1 MTATFICAGGRKF
14 LYLLILALTGFIA
27 GCSGERDISALAV
40 PHAADSTDNKPDIVV
55 LNMPTLV
62 VPHAADSTD
71 NKPDIVVLNMP
82 TLSVPHAADNSD
94 NKPDIVVLNLTAQ
107 HTDLGVIP
115 LTLAAPP
122 NTRSVVIIDTH
133 GRHHTIRLQAHQYA
147 DNLGAFVFTL
157 NTQPSLTPSIQREI
171 VAQINIPNAIRSMID
186 LTHYR
191 RFITHDKNG
200 NIVTLDLAMQNYDAD
215 LISVLITLDDI
226 NNKAGVFD
234 FVIDGGRTVFTDI
247 HGQIITLSAAITITI
262 NQSIDFMPI
271 IVQGTAITAT
281 AITST
286 IIISDPNEAD
296 NPAHIAGHTLTIRQT
311 IAIGDP
317 IPAESLHFS
326 IAPIK
331 IDATLTVI
339 GGEEWDT
346 PEDFHLPPGKEF
358 TTVTVITTE
367 NIRTTLTT
375 IVDIHYIT
383 VAGDGMPSDLVVLS
397 FISQTGEVLQI
408 TVSRHILP
416 AELQTLPA
424 ITVVLRGED
433 NTILGTLILAATST
447 ATITINTNE
456 YYYDAALT
464 IAEITVYDGYSW
476 AILTTETIHHFFNV
490 TVSRLN
496 MTVGIFAESGLPA
509 FAVLPPPNPSD
520 GKNYQTPEFYF
531 GRGLDNIKA
540 DAAYQRGYFGQG
552 VTVAIIDSGL
562 LTTHLE
568 FAGRIVP
575 GYDFVL
581 SVSSMTDHNGHGS
594 HVAGIIGGAM
604 DGERFHGVAPSV
616 HIMPLRIF
624 GSYEEGPSG
633 TNTQALSAM
642 EFAISRGVQV
652 INNSWGDTFNVEGR
666 WKDSSPFDP
675 KYLMQLPVLPA
686 FMNESFFN
694 FYGNYFNDIRNLM
707 TDADVIQVF
716 AAGNEGWNSETG
728 RVLIYRQSGPSGQY
742 FEPYRYHS
750 VDYIIDNF
758 ISDDY
763 GALADL
769 ADLDNGTSA
778 DASLPLNYSS
788 LIGKWLAVVAT
799 DDNDRIADFSNGC
812 GAAKYWCL
820 AAPGVGIWSASV
832 LKINAVSSRFG
843 TSFAAPHVS
852 GALALLISRL
862 PQMPKPVIKAILLA
876 TATDLGESGVDDVY
890 GHGLVNVEAA
900 ITVQSSVG
908 LVMGECSRCRKPTK
922 PPSEPTFILP
932 PPNPSDGKNYRTAE
946 FLYNWG
952 LASIKADAAYQ
963 RGYFGQGVI
972 VAVLDTGLLTSHIE
986 FDDRIVPGRD
996 FIYDSA
1002 LIDDDVGHGTHVAG
1016 IIGGAMNGTLFH
1028 GVAPSVYIMPLAFLN
1043 SDDEDERYIASASPY
1058 GGVQFAIAHGAS
1070 IINNSWGTSGL
1081 LTFAEC
1087 KSMFGGFCTS
1097 RVNYQAYTPHLY
1109 DNVVDSSTYRDL
1121 MASADVIQ
1129 VFSAGNGS
1137 WNSETGIV
1145 RFCEGY
1151 YDTRGINRGRCIG
1164 TLHYLKLQDFIA
1176 EFSGN
1181 NPKYIDANYGIDVAL
1196 NRPQAFA
1203 LLPLHEESLADKWL
1217 AVVATDDNNIIASF
1231 SNGCGLAKYWCLA
1244 APGVGI
1250 WSAVSYNEDGSY
1262 SAPNITTAIGTNSG
1276 TSMAAPHVS
1285 GALALLLS
1293 RLPHIPMPVLK
1304 AILLATATDL
1314 GEPGVDDVYGHG
1326 LVNIAAAIT
1335 VQGEITLADDDAN
1348 DDDSA
1353 LPGRAVDNAHKRMRL
1368 SRTMAHL
1375 SHQMSNLS
1383 VVFNFMIDDVD
1394 YYYGASYQSF
1404 ITPQQAAAPLLGN
1417 AAADLL
1423 TDHRAEVNMLDASKL
1438 PTFFAATDHQN
1449 FLYYGAETQQWRF
1462 RYDLCEDCGH
1472 HRWTPSNTDTFAKP
1486 FFANQQAAAS
1496 FTWQG
1501 GGGWSPFAAID
1512 AKGDTYRQFG
1522 LQWRGIYADA
1532 QWGAEISH
1540 ITEQGQVLGSDF
1552 GDGYF
1557 AVLEDGQSAQ
1567 MKAFVRRQLWD
1578 GWSGFAE
1585 YQWGRAN
1592 NVQGALLIKHLSAL
1606 RFDGWRL
1613 GLSGKSALLD
1623 GDRLRLSATQQT
1635 ALRGTMQA
1643 HHCSST
1649 TPILVEDLKYHLDSD
1664 YDCKI
1669 VSVNIDA
1676 PRHMVYALG
1685 YELPTRH
1692 NLRAAIGLEYSD
1704 SDNTDELAA
1713 SFALRWAL

>member
-27 GCSGERDISALAV
+27 GCSGERDISAIAV
-40 PHAADSTDNKPDIVV
+40 PHAADNTDNKPDI
-55 LNMPTLV
+55 
-62 VPHAADSTD
+62 
-71 NKPDIVVLNMP
+71 I
-82 TLSVPHAADNSD
+82 
-94 NKPDIVVLNLTAQ
+94 VLNLTAQ

-200 NIVTLDLAMQNYDAD
+200 NTVTLDLAMQNYDAD

-271 IVQGTAITAT
+271 IVQNTVIIAT

-286 IIISDPNEAD
+286 IIISDPSDANS
-296 NPAHIAGHTLTIRQT
+296 HLAGHTLTIRQT
-311 IAIGDP
+311 IALGDS
-317 IPAESLHFS
+317 IPAESLHLS

-339 GGEEWDT
+339 AGEKWDIS
-346 PEDFHLPPGKEF
+346 EDFHLPPGKEF
-358 TTVTVITTE
+358 TTVTIITTE

-397 FISQTGEVLQI
+397 FISQAGEVLQI

-433 NTILGTLILAATST
+433 NTILGTLTLAATST
-447 ATITINTNE
+447 ATITIKTDE

-490 TVSRLN
+490 TVTK
-496 MTVGIFAESGLPA
+496 MTVGIFADSGLPA

-520 GKNYQTPEFYF
+520 GKNYRTAEFAY
-531 GRGLDNIKA
+531 GTGLDNIKA

-616 HIMPLRIF
+616 HIMPLRVF
-624 GSYEEGPSG
+624 DENGAP
-633 TNTQALSAM
+633 NQRVLSAM
-642 EFAISRGVQV
+642 EFAISHGVQV
-652 INNSWGDTFNVEGR
+652 INNSWGDTFNAFGS
-666 WKDSSPFDP
+666 WKDSPSIESYIEMPI
-675 KYLMQLPVLPA
+675 LPA
-686 FMNESFFN
+686 FRNNSFFN
-694 FYGNYFNDIRNLM
+694 VYGDYFNNVRSLM

-728 RVLIYRQSGPSGQY
+728 LVPVYSRFYYDGAYLYQY
-742 FEPYRYHS
+742 QLHT
-750 VDYIIDNF
+750 VDEIINNF
-758 ISDDY
+758 IVNNY
-763 GALADL
+763 GALAN
-769 ADLDNGTSA
+769 LDKNGTSY
-778 DASLPLNYSS
+778 DASLPLHYSS

-812 GAAKYWCL
+812 GATKYWCL
-820 AAPGVGIWSASV
+820 AAPGVDIWSAST
-832 LKINAVSSRFG
+832 LAINAVSSRQG
-843 TSFAAPHVS
+843 TSFSAPHVS

-876 TATDLGESGVDDVY
+876 TATDLGETGVDDVY

-900 ITVQSSVG
+900 ITVQGSVG

-922 PPSEPTFILP
+922 PPSKSTFILP

-946 FLYNWG
+946 FNLGGG
-952 LASIKADAAYQ
+952 LDNINADAAYQ

-972 VAVLDTGLLTSHIE
+972 VAVLDTGLLTTHIE
-986 FDDRIVPGRD
+986 FDGRTVPGWD
-996 FIYDSA
+996 FIYDRA
-1002 LIDDDVGHGTHVAG
+1002 FVDDDVGHGTHVAG

-1043 SDDEDERYIASASPY
+1043 SELEDENDIGRYTSPY
-1058 GGVQFAIAHGAS
+1058 DGMQFAIANGAS
-1070 IINNSWGTSGL
+1070 IINNSWGRSDRML
-1081 LTFAEC
+1081 FYEC
-1087 KSMFGGFCTS
+1087 ANIEFGGRC
-1097 RVNYQAYTPHLY
+1097 NYVSYEVYFPDLNDINVGNEAY
-1109 DNVVDSSTYRDL
+1109 RIL
-1121 MASADVIQ
+1121 MDSADVIQ

-1145 RFCEGY
+1145 RFCEGE
-1151 YDTRGINRGRCIG
+1151 YDKKGRGRGTCHG
-1164 TLHYLKLQDFIA
+1164 TLHEQKLQDFIA
-1176 EFSGN
+1176 EFSGTS
-1181 NPKYIDANYGIDVAL
+1181 PKYIPQYNEIINATL
-1196 NRPQAFA
+1196 NRPQAYA
-1203 LLPLHEESLADKWL
+1203 LLPLHEKSLADKWL

-1231 SNGCGLAKYWCLA
+1231 SNGCGAAKYWCLA

-1262 SAPNITTAIGTNSG
+1262 YAPNITTAIDRYHG

-1314 GEPGVDDVYGHG
+1314 GAPGVDDVYGHG

-1335 VQGEITLADDDAN
+1335 VQGEITLADDDVN

-1383 VVFNFMIDDVD
+1383 VAFNFMDD
-1394 YYYGASYQSF
+1394 YYFGASYQSF
-1404 ITPQQAAAPLLGN
+1404 ITPQQTAAPLLGN

-1423 TDHRAEVNMLDASKL
+1423 TDHRAEVNMLDAGKL
-1438 PTFFAATDHQN
+1438 PTFFAATDHEN
-1449 FLYYGAETQQWRF
+1449 FLYYGAETQHWRF

-1472 HRWTPSNTDTFAKP
+1472 HLWTPSNTDTFAKP
-1486 FFANQQAAAS
+1486 FFATQQAAAS

-1501 GGGWSPFAAID
+1501 SGGWSPFAAID

-1567 MKAFVRRQLWD
+1567 MKAFVRRELWD

-1704 SDNTDELAA
+1704 SDNTGELAA

>member
-1 MTATFICAGGRKF
+1 MATFICAGGRKF

-27 GCSGERDISALAV
+27 GCSGERDISAIAV

-55 LNMPTLV
+55 LN
-62 VPHAADSTD
+62 
-71 NKPDIVVLNMP
+71 
-82 TLSVPHAADNSD
+82 
-94 NKPDIVVLNLTAQ
+94 LTAQ
-107 HTDLGVIP
+107 HNNLGVIP

-122 NTRSVVIIDTH
+122 NTRSLIITDSH
-133 GRHHTIRLQAHQYA
+133 GDSRTIKLQARYYA
-147 DNLGAFVFTL
+147 ADLGAFIFTL
-157 NTQPSLTPSIQREI
+157 STQPSLTPSIQREI
-171 VAQINIPNAIRSMID
+171 VAQINIPNAIRSMTD

-191 RFITHDKNG
+191 RFITHDENG
-200 NIVTLDLAMQNYDAD
+200 NTVTLDLAMQNYDAD
-215 LISVLITLDDI
+215 IISVPITLDDI

-234 FVIDGGRTVFTDI
+234 FVIDGGRTVFMDI
-247 HGQIITLSAAITITI
+247 HNQTITLSAPITITI

-271 IVQGTAITAT
+271 IVQDTVIITA
-281 AITST
+281 AIANT
-286 IIISDPNEAD
+286 IIISDPSEAD
-296 NPAHIAGHTLTIRQT
+296 NPAHLAGHTLTIRQT
-311 IAIGDP
+311 IAIGEP
-317 IPAESLHFS
+317 IPAESLHLS

-339 GGEEWDT
+339 AGEGWNASEN
-346 PEDFHLPPGKEF
+346 FHLPPGKEF
-358 TTVTVITTE
+358 TIVTVTITE
-367 NIRTTLTT
+367 NIRTTLIT
-375 IVDIHYIT
+375 IVDIIHYIT

-408 TVSRHILP
+408 TVSRQNLS
-416 AELQTLPA
+416 AELQALPA

-520 GKNYQTPEFYF
+520 GKNYRTAEFAY
-531 GRGLDNIKA
+531 GTGLDNIKA
-540 DAAYQRGYFGQG
+540 SVAYQRGYFGQG

-575 GYDFVL
+575 GYDFVRDTPE
-581 SVSSMTDHNGHGS
+581 MTDHNGHGS

-616 HIMPLRIF
+616 HIMPLRVF
-624 GSYEEGPSG
+624 GTNEEGFSG
-633 TNTQALSAM
+633 TNDQALSAM

-652 INNSWGDTFNVEGR
+652 INNSWGDSFDVVGS
-666 WKDSSPFDP
+666 WKDSSSLDP
-675 KYLMQLPVLPA
+675 KYVITMPILPA
-686 FMNESFFN
+686 FIEDFFGQYGNFFN
-694 FYGNYFNDIRNLM
+694 GVRSLM

-716 AAGNEGWNSETG
+716 AAGNESWNSETG
-728 RVLIYRQSGPSGQY
+728 LLPVYAIVSYQNNEYLVYQY
-742 FEPYRYHS
+742 HAS
-750 VDYIIDNF
+750 VNEIIKDF

-763 GALADL
+763 GAFADL
-769 ADLDNGTSA
+769 ANLDKNGTSA
-778 DASLPLNYSS
+778 NASLPLHYNDPS

-799 DDNDRIADFSNGC
+799 DDYDRIAYFSNGC

-820 AAPGVGIWSASV
+820 AAPGVGIWSASA
-832 LKINAVSSRFG
+832 LTINAVSSRQG
-843 TSFAAPHVS
+843 TSFSAPHVS

-876 TATDLGESGVDDVY
+876 TATDLGETGVDDVY
-890 GHGLVNVEAA
+890 GHGLVNVETA
-900 ITVQSSVG
+900 ITVQGSVG

-922 PPSEPTFILP
+922 PTKPLFILP
-932 PPNPSDGKNYRTAE
+932 PPNPSDGKDYRTAE
-946 FLYNWG
+946 FNLGGG
-952 LASIKADAAYQ
+952 LDNINADAAYQ

-972 VAVLDTGLLTSHIE
+972 VAVLDTGLLTTHIE
-986 FDDRIVPGRD
+986 FEGRTVPGWD
-996 FIYDSA
+996 FIYDRA
-1002 LIDDDVGHGTHVAG
+1002 FVDDDVGHGTHVAG

-1043 SDDEDERYIASASPY
+1043 SELEDEQGDSSPY
-1058 GGVQFAIAHGAS
+1058 GSIYDGTYFAIANGAS
-1070 IINNSWGTSGL
+1070 IINNSWGTSHLINFYEGID
-1081 LTFAEC
+1081 A
-1087 KSMFGGFCTS
+1087 S
-1097 RVNYQAYTPHLY
+1097 YQVYTPHLN
-1109 DNVVDSSTYRDL
+1109 DIDVGNEAYRIL
-1121 MASADVIQ
+1121 MDSADVIQ
-1129 VFSAGNGS
+1129 VFAAGNGG
-1137 WNSETGIV
+1137 WNAETGMV
-1145 RFCEGY
+1145 RFCKGS
-1151 YDTRGINRGRCIG
+1151 YDRHGIDRGRCIG
-1164 TLHYLKLQDFIA
+1164 TSISQKLQDFIA
-1176 EFSGN
+1176 EFSGTS
-1181 NPKYIDANYGIDVAL
+1181 PKYIPQYNEIINATL
-1196 NRPQAFA
+1196 NRPQAYA
-1203 LLPLHEESLADKWL
+1203 LLPLYEESLADKWL

-1231 SNGCGLAKYWCLA
+1231 SNGCGVAKYWCLA
-1244 APGVGI
+1244 APGVDI
-1250 WSAVSYNEDGSY
+1250 WSAVSYNKDGSY
-1262 SAPNITTAIGTNSG
+1262 YAPNITTAIDQYNG

-1335 VQGEITLADDDAN
+1335 VQGEITLADDDVN

-1353 LPGRAVDNAHKRMRL
+1353 IPNRAVDNAHKRMRL

-1383 VVFNFMIDDVD
+1383 VAFNFMDD
-1394 YYYGASYQSF
+1394 YYFGTSYQSF
-1404 ITPQQAAAPLLGN
+1404 ITPQQATAPLLGN

-1438 PTFFAATDHQN
+1438 PTFFAATDHEN

-1472 HRWTPSNTDTFAKP
+1472 HRWTPSTTDTFAKP
-1486 FFANQQAAAS
+1486 FFATQQAAAS

-1501 GGGWSPFAAID
+1501 SGGWSPFAAID
-1512 AKGDTYRQFG
+1512 AKGDAYRQFG

-1540 ITEQGQVLGSDF
+1540 ITEQGKVLGSDF

-1567 MKAFVRRQLWD
+1567 MKAFVRRELWD

-1669 VSVNIDA
+1669 VNVNIDA

>member
-27 GCSGERDISALAV
+27 GCSGERDIPALAV
-40 PHAADSTDNKPDIVV
+40 PHAADST
-55 LNMPTLV
+55 
-62 VPHAADSTD
+62 
-71 NKPDIVVLNMP
+71 
-82 TLSVPHAADNSD
+82 D

-157 NTQPSLTPSIQREI
+157 NSQPSLTPSIQREI

-191 RFITHDKNG
+191 RFITHDENG
-200 NIVTLDLAMQNYDAD
+200 NIVTLDLAVQNYDAD
-215 LISVLITLDDI
+215 IISVLITLDDI

-247 HGQIITLSAAITITI
+247 HGQIITLSAPITITI

-271 IVQGTAITAT
+271 IVQDTVIIIAAITNT
-281 AITST
+281 F
-286 IIISDPNEAD
+286 IISDPSDANS
-296 NPAHIAGHTLTIRQT
+296 HLAGHTLTIRQT
-311 IAIGDP
+311 IALGDS
-317 IPAESLHFS
+317 IPTESLHFS
-326 IAPIK
+326 IAPINK
-331 IDATLTVI
+331 DATLTVI
-339 GGEEWDT
+339 AGEKWDT
-346 PEDFHLPPGKEF
+346 SEDFHLPPGKEF

-375 IVDIHYIT
+375 IVDIHFDIHYIT

-397 FISQTGEVLQI
+397 FISQAGEVLQI
-408 TVSRHILP
+408 TVSRHLLP

-447 ATITINTNE
+447 ATITIKTDE

-476 AILTTETIHHFFNV
+476 AILTTETIHHFFTA
-490 TVSRLN
+490 TVEIPN
-496 MTVGIFAESGLPA
+496 MTVGIFADSGLPA

-520 GKNYQTPEFYF
+520 GKNYRTAEFAY
-531 GRGLDNIKA
+531 GTGLDNIKA

-575 GYDFVL
+575 GYDFVRNTPE
-581 SVSSMTDHNGHGS
+581 MIDHNGHGS

-624 GSYEEGPSG
+624 GARPSG
-633 TNTQALSAM
+633 TNVQVLSAM

-686 FMNESFFN
+686 FMDAGFFGY
-694 FYGNYFNDIRNLM
+694 YGNYFNGVRSLM

-728 RVLIYRQSGPSGQY
+728 RVLIYCQSSRGFTPCY
-742 FEPYRYHS
+742 YDS

-769 ADLDNGTSA
+769 AGIDKNGPSA
-778 DASLPLNYSS
+778 DASLPLNYES

-820 AAPGVGIWSASV
+820 AAPGVGIWSAST
-832 LKINAVSSRFG
+832 LTINAVSSRQG
-843 TSFAAPHVS
+843 TSFSAPHVS

-900 ITVQSSVG
+900 ITVQGSVG

-922 PPSEPTFILP
+922 PTKPTFILP
-932 PPNPSDGKNYRTAE
+932 PPNPSDGQNYRTAE
-946 FLYNWG
+946 FAYGTG
-952 LASIKADAAYQ
+952 LDNINADAAYQ

-986 FDDRIVPGRD
+986 FDGRIVPGWD
-996 FIYDSA
+996 FIHNRA

-1043 SDDEDERYIASASPY
+1043 SELEDENDIPSGNPY
-1058 GGVQFAIAHGAS
+1058 YGMQFAIANGAS
-1070 IINNSWGTSGL
+1070 IINNSWGTSDL
-1081 LTFAEC
+1081 L
-1087 KSMFGGFCTS
+1087 SFCE
-1097 RVNYQAYTPHLY
+1097 LY
-1109 DNVVDSSTYRDL
+1109 RIRRDL
-1121 MASADVIQ
+1121 Q
-1129 VFSAGNGS
+1129 QL
-1137 WNSETGIV
+1137 
-1145 RFCEGY
+1145 Y
-1151 YDTRGINRGRCIG
+1151 RGI
-1164 TLHYLKLQDFIA
+1164 H
-1176 EFSGN
+1176 S
-1181 NPKYIDANYGIDVAL
+1181 
-1196 NRPQAFA
+1196 
-1203 LLPLHEESLADKWL
+1203 
-1217 AVVATDDNNIIASF
+1217 
-1231 SNGCGLAKYWCLA
+1231 
-1244 APGVGI
+1244 
-1250 WSAVSYNEDGSY
+1250 
-1262 SAPNITTAIGTNSG
+1262 
-1276 TSMAAPHVS
+1276 
-1285 GALALLLS
+1285 
-1293 RLPHIPMPVLK
+1293 
-1304 AILLATATDL
+1304 
-1314 GEPGVDDVYGHG
+1314 
-1326 LVNIAAAIT
+1326 
-1335 VQGEITLADDDAN
+1335 
-1348 DDDSA
+1348 
-1353 LPGRAVDNAHKRMRL
+1353 
-1368 SRTMAHL
+1368 
-1375 SHQMSNLS
+1375 
-1383 VVFNFMIDDVD
+1383 
-1394 YYYGASYQSF
+1394 
-1404 ITPQQAAAPLLGN
+1404 
-1417 AAADLL
+1417 
-1423 TDHRAEVNMLDASKL
+1423 
-1438 PTFFAATDHQN
+1438 
-1449 FLYYGAETQQWRF
+1449 
-1462 RYDLCEDCGH
+1462 
-1472 HRWTPSNTDTFAKP
+1472 
-1486 FFANQQAAAS
+1486 
-1496 FTWQG
+1496 
-1501 GGGWSPFAAID
+1501 
-1512 AKGDTYRQFG
+1512 
-1522 LQWRGIYADA
+1522 
-1532 QWGAEISH
+1532 IS
-1540 ITEQGQVLGSDF
+1540 E
-1552 GDGYF
+1552 
-1557 AVLEDGQSAQ
+1557 
-1567 MKAFVRRQLWD
+1567 
-1578 GWSGFAE
+1578 
-1585 YQWGRAN
+1585 
-1592 NVQGALLIKHLSAL
+1592 
-1606 RFDGWRL
+1606 
-1613 GLSGKSALLD
+1613 
-1623 GDRLRLSATQQT
+1623 
-1635 ALRGTMQA
+1635 
-1643 HHCSST
+1643 
-1649 TPILVEDLKYHLDSD
+1649 
-1664 YDCKI
+1664 
-1669 VSVNIDA
+1669 
-1676 PRHMVYALG
+1676 
-1685 YELPTRH
+1685 
-1692 NLRAAIGLEYSD
+1692 
-1704 SDNTDELAA
+1704 
-1713 SFALRWAL
+1713 

>member
-27 GCSGERDISALAV
+27 GCSGERDISALSV
-40 PHAADSTDNKPDIVV
+40 PHAADN
-55 LNMPTLV
+55 
-62 VPHAADSTD
+62 TD

-82 TLSVPHAADNSD
+82 TLSVPHAADSTD
-94 NKPDIVVLNLTAQ
+94 NKPDIIVLNLTAQ
-107 HTDLGVIP
+107 HTELGVIP

-157 NTQPSLTPSIQREI
+157 NSQPSLTPSIQREI

-191 RFITHDKNG
+191 RFITHDENG

-271 IVQGTAITAT
+271 IVQGTVIITAV
-281 AITST
+281 
-286 IIISDPNEAD
+286 
-296 NPAHIAGHTLTIRQT
+296 RQT

-339 GGEEWDT
+339 AGEEWDT
-346 PEDFHLPPGKEF
+346 SEDFHLPPGKEF
-358 TTVTVITTE
+358 TTVTIITTE

-375 IVDIHYIT
+375 IVDIIHYIT

-408 TVSRHILP
+408 TVSRHLLP

-447 ATITINTNE
+447 ATITINTDE

-496 MTVGIFAESGLPA
+496 MTVGIFADSGLPA

-552 VTVAIIDSGL
+552 VTVAVIDSGL

-575 GYDFVL
+575 GYDFVRNTPE
-581 SVSSMTDHNGHGS
+581 MTDHNGHGS

-624 GSYEEGPSG
+624 GANGEGPSG
-633 TNTQALSAM
+633 TNAQVLSAM
-642 EFAISRGVQV
+642 ELAISRGVQV

-666 WKDSSPFDP
+666 WKDSSPFGP

-686 FMNESFFN
+686 FMNGGFFD
-694 FYGNYFNDIRNLM
+694 FYGDYFNGVRSLM

-728 RVLIYRQSGPSGQY
+728 RVLIYCQSSQGFTPCY
-742 FEPYRYHS
+742 YDS

-763 GALADL
+763 GALAGL
-769 ADLDNGTSA
+769 AGLDKNGTSA
-778 DASLPLNYSS
+778 DASLPLNYES

-820 AAPGVGIWSASV
+820 AAPGMGIWSASA

-876 TATDLGESGVDDVY
+876 TATDLGETGVDDVY

-900 ITVQSSVG
+900 ITVQGSVG

-922 PPSEPTFILP
+922 PPSKPTFILP

-986 FDDRIVPGRD
+986 FGDRIVPGRD

-1002 LIDDDVGHGTHVAG
+1002 FIDDDVGHGTHVAG
-1016 IIGGAMNGTLFH
+1016 IIGGTMNGTLFH

-1043 SDDEDERYIASASPY
+1043 SELEDENNINNANPY
-1058 GGVQFAIAHGAS
+1058 YGMLFAIENGAS
-1070 IINNSWGTSGL
+1070 IINNSWGTSDL
-1081 LTFAEC
+1081 MNFHEC
-1087 KSMFGGFCTS
+1087 GSIGFGGGCDS
-1097 RVNYQAYTPHLY
+1097 RVNYQVYTPHLN
-1109 DNVVDSSTYRDL
+1109 DINVGNEGYRNL

-1145 RFCEGY
+1145 RFCEGV
-1151 YDTRGINRGRCIG
+1151 YDTHGIGRGRCLG
-1164 TLHYLKLQDFIA
+1164 TLHYQKLQDFIA
-1176 EFSGN
+1176 NFSGN
-1181 NPKYIDANYGIDVAL
+1181 DPKYIGANYGSDVAL
-1196 NRPQAFA
+1196 NRPHAYA

-1244 APGVGI
+1244 APGVDI

-1262 SAPNITTAIGTNSG
+1262 SAPNITTAIDKYRG

-1314 GEPGVDDVYGHG
+1314 GAPGVDDVYGHG

-1335 VQGEITLADDDAN
+1335 VQGEITLADDDVN
-1348 DDDSA
+1348 DDNSA
-1353 LPGRAVDNAHKRMRL
+1353 LPNRAVDNAHKRMRL

-1383 VVFNFMIDDVD
+1383 VAFNFMDD
-1394 YYYGASYQSF
+1394 YYFGASYQSF

-1423 TDHRAEVNMLDASKL
+1423 TDHRAEVNMLDTSKL
-1438 PTFFAATDHQN
+1438 PTFFAATDHEN

-1472 HRWTPSNTDTFAKP
+1472 HLWTPSTTDTFAKP

-1501 GGGWSPFAAID
+1501 SGGWSPFAAID

-1522 LQWRGIYADA
+1522 LQWRGNYADA

-1540 ITEQGQVLGSDF
+1540 ITEQGKVLGSDF

-1567 MKAFVRRQLWD
+1567 MKAFVRRELWD

-1669 VSVNIDA
+1669 VNVNIDA
-1676 PRHMVYALG
+1676 PRFMVYALG

>member
-27 GCSGERDISALAV
+27 GCSGERDISAIAV
-40 PHAADSTDNKPDIVV
+40 PHAADST
-55 LNMPTLV
+55 
-62 VPHAADSTD
+62 
-71 NKPDIVVLNMP
+71 
-82 TLSVPHAADNSD
+82 D

-157 NTQPSLTPSIQREI
+157 NSQPSLTPSIQREI

-191 RFITHDKNG
+191 RFITHDENG
-200 NIVTLDLAMQNYDAD
+200 NTVTLDLAMQNYDAD

-271 IVQGTAITAT
+271 IVQGTVIITAAITNT
-281 AITST
+281 F
-286 IIISDPNEAD
+286 IISDPSDANS
-296 NPAHIAGHTLTIRQT
+296 HLAGHTLTIRQT
-311 IAIGDP
+311 IALGEP
-317 IPAESLHFS
+317 IPAESLHLS

-346 PEDFHLPPGKEF
+346 SEDFHLPPGKEF
-358 TTVTVITTE
+358 TTVTIITTE

-375 IVDIHYIT
+375 IVDIIHYIT

-408 TVSRHILP
+408 TVSRHLLP

-424 ITVVLRGED
+424 ITIVLRGED
-433 NTILGTLILAATST
+433 NTILGTLILAATSA
-447 ATITINTNE
+447 ATITIKTDE

-476 AILTTETIHHFFNV
+476 AILTTETIHQFF
-490 TVSRLN
+490 TVMVKIPK
-496 MTVGIFAESGLPA
+496 MTVGIFADSGLPA

-520 GKNYQTPEFYF
+520 GKNYRTAEFAY
-531 GRGLDNIKA
+531 GTGLDNIKA

-575 GYDFVL
+575 GYDFVRDTPE
-581 SVSSMTDHNGHGS
+581 MTDHNGHGS

-616 HIMPLRIF
+616 HIMPLRVF
-624 GSYEEGPSG
+624 GTNEEGFSG
-633 TNTQALSAM
+633 TNDQALSAM

-652 INNSWGDTFNVEGR
+652 INNSWGDSFDVVGS
-666 WKDSSPFDP
+666 WKDSSSLDP
-675 KYLMQLPVLPA
+675 KYVITMPILPA
-686 FMNESFFN
+686 FIEDFFGQ
-694 FYGNYFNDIRNLM
+694 YGNYFNGVRSLM

-716 AAGNEGWNSETG
+716 AAGNESWNSETG
-728 RVLIYRQSGPSGQY
+728 LLPVYAIEYYQGIEYLVYQY
-742 FEPYRYHS
+742 HAS
-750 VDYIIDNF
+750 VDEIINDF

-763 GALADL
+763 GAFAALAN
-769 ADLDNGTSA
+769 LDKNGTSA
-778 DASLPLNYSS
+778 NASLPLHYNDPS

-799 DDNDRIADFSNGC
+799 DDYDRIAYFSNGC

-820 AAPGVGIWSASV
+820 AAPGVGIWSASA
-832 LKINAVSSRFG
+832 LTINAVSSRQG
-843 TSFAAPHVS
+843 TSFSAPHVS

-876 TATDLGESGVDDVY
+876 TATDLGETGVDDVY

-900 ITVQSSVG
+900 ITVQGSVG

-922 PPSEPTFILP
+922 PTKPIFILP
-932 PPNPSDGKNYRTAE
+932 SPNPSDGKDYRTAE
-946 FLYNWG
+946 FNLGGG
-952 LASIKADAAYQ
+952 LDNINADAAYQ

-972 VAVLDTGLLTSHIE
+972 VAVLDTGLLTTHIE
-986 FDDRIVPGRD
+986 FDGRIVPGWD
-996 FIYDSA
+996 LIYNTTVITDDS
-1002 LIDDDVGHGTHVAG
+1002 GHGTHVAG

-1043 SDDEDERYIASASPY
+1043 SAKESEDGIGSADPY
-1058 GGVQFAIAHGAS
+1058 YGMAFAIANGAS
-1070 IINNSWGTSGL
+1070 IINNSWGRSQL
-1081 LTFAEC
+1081 LSFC
-1087 KSMFGGFCTS
+1087 KSIGFGGVCDS
-1097 RVNYQAYTPHLY
+1097 RYQAYIPHLY
-1109 DNVVDSSTYRDL
+1109 DIDVGNEDYRNL

-1129 VFSAGNGS
+1129 VFSAGNGG
-1137 WNSETGIV
+1137 WNAETGMV

-1151 YDTRGINRGRCIG
+1151 YLISGINRGACIDTTGGIG

-1176 EFSGN
+1176 NFSGN
-1181 NPKYIDANYGIDVAL
+1181 NPNYINANYSGIANATL
-1196 NRPQAFA
+1196 NRPQAYA
-1203 LLPLHEESLADKWL
+1203 LLPLHEKSLADKWL

-1231 SNGCGLAKYWCLA
+1231 SNGCGVAKYWCLA
-1244 APGVGI
+1244 APGVDI
-1250 WSAVSYNEDGSY
+1250 WSAVSYT
-1262 SAPNITTAIGTNSG
+1262 APNITTAIGTNSG

-1348 DDDSA
+1348 DDNSA
-1353 LPGRAVDNAHKRMRL
+1353 LPNRAVDNAHKRMRL

-1383 VVFNFMIDDVD
+1383 VAFNFMDD
-1394 YYYGASYQSF
+1394 YYFGASYQSF

-1438 PTFFAATDHQN
+1438 PTFFAATDHEN

-1472 HRWTPSNTDTFAKP
+1472 HQWTPSNTDTFAKP
-1486 FFANQQAAAS
+1486 FFATQQAAAS

-1501 GGGWSPFAAID
+1501 SGGWSPFAAID
-1512 AKGDTYRQFG
+1512 AKGDAYRQFG
-1522 LQWRGIYADA
+1522 LQWRGNYADA

-1540 ITEQGQVLGSDF
+1540 ITEQGKVLGSDF

-1567 MKAFVRRQLWD
+1567 MKTFVRRELWD

>member
-27 GCSGERDISALAV
+27 GCSGERDISAIAV
-40 PHAADSTDNKPDIVV
+40 PHAADNT
-55 LNMPTLV
+55 
-62 VPHAADSTD
+62 
-71 NKPDIVVLNMP
+71 
-82 TLSVPHAADNSD
+82 D

-107 HTDLGVIP
+107 HTDLSVIP

-234 FVIDGGRTVFTDI
+234 FVIDSGRTVFTDI
-247 HGQIITLSAAITITI
+247 HGQIITLSAPITITI

-271 IVQGTAITAT
+271 IVQHTVITAT
-281 AITST
+281 AITNT
-286 IIISDPNEAD
+286 F
-296 NPAHIAGHTLTIRQT
+296 HTLTIRQT
-311 IAIGDP
+311 IALGDP
-317 IPAESLHFS
+317 IPAESLHLS

-331 IDATLTVI
+331 SDATLTVI
-339 GGEEWDT
+339 AGEEWNT
-346 PEDFHLPPGKEF
+346 SEDFHLPPGKEF
-358 TTVTVITTE
+358 TTVTIITTE

-447 ATITINTNE
+447 ATITIKTDE
-456 YYYDAALT
+456 YYALT

-476 AILTTETIHHFFNV
+476 AILTTETIHQFF
-490 TVSRLN
+490 TVMVKIPK
-496 MTVGIFAESGLPA
+496 MTVGIFADSGLPA

-575 GYDFVL
+575 GYDFVRNTPE
-581 SVSSMTDHNGHGS
+581 MTDHNGHGS

-624 GSYEEGPSG
+624 GARPSG
-633 TNTQALSAM
+633 TNAQVLSAM
-642 EFAISRGVQV
+642 ELAISRGVQV

-666 WKDSSPFDP
+666 WKDSSPFGP

-686 FMNESFFN
+686 FMNAGFFG
-694 FYGNYFNDIRNLM
+694 FYGGYFITVRSLM

-742 FEPYRYHS
+742 FEPYGYDS
-750 VDYIIDNF
+750 VDYIINNF

-763 GALADL
+763 GALAGL
-769 ADLDNGTSA
+769 AGLDKNGPSA
-778 DASLPLNYSS
+778 DASLPLNYES

-820 AAPGVGIWSASV
+820 AAPGEGIWSASA

-900 ITVQSSVG
+900 ITVQGSVA

-922 PPSEPTFILP
+922 PPSKPTFILP

-946 FLYNWG
+946 FAYGTG
-952 LASIKADAAYQ
+952 LDNINADAAYQ

-972 VAVLDTGLLTSHIE
+972 VAVLDTGVLTSHIE
-986 FDDRIVPGRD
+986 FGDRIVPGRD
-996 FIYDSA
+996 FIYRSA

-1043 SDDEDERYIASASPY
+1043 SEMEEENKIPSAHPY
-1058 GGVQFAIAHGAS
+1058 DGMEFAIENGAS
-1070 IINNSWGTSGL
+1070 IINNSWGTSHLINFYEGIV
-1081 LTFAEC
+1081 
-1087 KSMFGGFCTS
+1087 
-1097 RVNYQAYTPHLY
+1097 RYQVYTPHLY
-1109 DNVVDSSTYRDL
+1109 DNVVDPSAYRDL

-1129 VFSAGNGS
+1129 VFSAGNGG
-1137 WNSETGIV
+1137 WNAETGMV
-1145 RFCEGY
+1145 RFCEGV
-1151 YDTRGINRGRCIG
+1151 YDTYGIGRGTCHG
-1164 TLHYLKLQDFIA
+1164 TLHEQKLQDFIA
-1176 EFSGN
+1176 EFSGTS
-1181 NPKYIDANYGIDVAL
+1181 PKYINSQIINATL

-1250 WSAVSYNEDGSY
+1250 WSAVSYNKDGNY
-1262 SAPNITTAIGTNSG
+1262 YAPNITTAIGTNSG

-1335 VQGEITLADDDAN
+1335 VQGEITLADDDVN

-1353 LPGRAVDNAHKRMRL
+1353 LPNRAVDNAHKRMRL

-1383 VVFNFMIDDVD
+1383 VAFNFMDD
-1394 YYYGASYQSF
+1394 YYFGASYQSF
-1404 ITPQQAAAPLLGN
+1404 ITPQQTAAPLLGN

-1449 FLYYGAETQQWRF
+1449 LLYYGAETQQWRF

-1472 HRWTPSNTDTFAKP
+1472 HQWTPSNTDTFAKP
-1486 FFANQQAAAS
+1486 FFATQQAAAS

-1501 GGGWSPFAAID
+1501 SGGWSPFAAID

-1540 ITEQGQVLGSDF
+1540 ITEQGKVLGSDF

-1567 MKAFVRRQLWD
+1567 MKAFVRRELWD

-1592 NVQGALLIKHLSAL
+1592 NVQGALLIKHLSTL

-1623 GDRLRLSATQQT
+1623 GDRLRLSAAQQT

-1704 SDNTDELAA
+1704 SDNTGELAA

>member
-55 LNMPTLV
+55 LN
-62 VPHAADSTD
+62 
-71 NKPDIVVLNMP
+71 
-82 TLSVPHAADNSD
+82 
-94 NKPDIVVLNLTAQ
+94 LTAQ

-133 GRHHTIRLQAHQYA
+133 GRHHAIRLQAHQYA

-157 NTQPSLTPSIQREI
+157 NSQPSLTPSIQREI

-215 LISVLITLDDI
+215 IISVLITLDDI

-234 FVIDGGRTVFTDI
+234 FVIDSGRTVFTDI

-271 IVQGTAITAT
+271 IVQNTAITAT

-311 IAIGDP
+311 IAIGKP

-358 TTVTVITTE
+358 TTVTIITTE

-433 NTILGTLILAATST
+433 NTILGTLTLAATST

-496 MTVGIFAESGLPA
+496 MTVGIFADSGLPA

-531 GRGLDNIKA
+531 GTGLDNIKA

-575 GYDFVL
+575 GYDFVRNTPE
-581 SVSSMTDHNGHGS
+581 MTDHNGHGS

-616 HIMPLRIF
+616 HIMPLRVF
-624 GSYEEGPSG
+624 GARPSG
-633 TNTQALSAM
+633 TNVQVLSAM

-652 INNSWGDTFNVEGR
+652 INNSWGDTFNVEGTL
-666 WKDSSPFDP
+666 KGHSSST

-686 FMNESFFN
+686 FMNAGFFG
-694 FYGNYFNDIRNLM
+694 FYGGYFITVRSLM

-728 RVLIYRQSGPSGQY
+728 LVPVYSIVSYQGSEYLQY
-742 FEPYRYHS
+742 EYHAS
-750 VDYIIDNF
+750 VDEIINNF
-758 ISDDY
+758 ISDRY
-763 GALADL
+763 GPLADL
-769 ADLDNGTSA
+769 ANLDKNGTSA
-778 DASLPLNYSS
+778 DASLPLNYES

-799 DDNDRIADFSNGC
+799 DDNDRIAYFSNGC

-820 AAPGVGIWSASV
+820 AAPGVDIWSASA
-832 LKINAVSSRFG
+832 LTITAVSSRFG

-900 ITVQSSVG
+900 ITVQGSVG

-922 PPSEPTFILP
+922 PPSKSTFILP

-946 FLYNWG
+946 FNLGGG
-952 LASIKADAAYQ
+952 LDNINADAAYQ

-972 VAVLDTGLLTSHIE
+972 VAVLDTGVLTSHIE
-986 FDDRIVPGRD
+986 FDGRIVPGWD
-996 FIYDSA
+996 FIHRRA
-1002 LIDDDVGHGTHVAG
+1002 FIDDDVGHGTHVAG

-1043 SDDEDERYIASASPY
+1043 SELEDERGIANANPY
-1058 GGVQFAIAHGAS
+1058 YGMQFAIANGAS
-1070 IINNSWGTSGL
+1070 IINNSWGTSNL
-1081 LTFAEC
+1081 MTLYEC
-1087 KSMFGGFCTS
+1087 ENIGFGGSC
-1097 RVNYQAYTPHLY
+1097 NYVSYEIYIPYLNDINVGNEAY
-1109 DNVVDSSTYRDL
+1109 RIL
-1121 MASADVIQ
+1121 MDSADVIQ
-1129 VFSAGNGS
+1129 VFSAGNNG
-1137 WNSETGIV
+1137 WNAETGVV
-1145 RFCEGY
+1145 RFCKGE
-1151 YDTRGINRGRCIG
+1151 YDKKGIGRGTCPGKD
-1164 TLHYLKLQDFIA
+1164 TLHYQKLQDFIA
-1176 EFSGN
+1176 EFSGTS
-1181 NPKYIDANYGIDVAL
+1181 PKYIPQYNEIINATL
-1196 NRPQAFA
+1196 NRPQAYA
-1203 LLPLHEESLADKWL
+1203 LLPLYEESLADKWL

-1231 SNGCGLAKYWCLA
+1231 SNGCGVAKYWCLA

-1250 WSAVSYNEDGSY
+1250 WSAVSYNKDGSY
-1262 SAPNITTAIGTNSG
+1262 SAPNITTAVDRYRG

-1335 VQGEITLADDDAN
+1335 VQGEITLADDDVN

-1383 VVFNFMIDDVD
+1383 VAFNFMDD
-1394 YYYGASYQSF
+1394 YYFGASYQSF

-1423 TDHRAEVNMLDASKL
+1423 TDHRAEVNMLDAGKL
-1438 PTFFAATDHQN
+1438 PTFFAATDHEN

-1472 HRWTPSNTDTFAKP
+1472 HQWTPSNTDTFAKP

-1501 GGGWSPFAAID
+1501 SGGWSPFAAID

-1522 LQWRGIYADA
+1522 MQWRGIYADA

-1540 ITEQGQVLGSDF
+1540 ITEQGKVLGSDF

-1567 MKAFVRRQLWD
+1567 MKAFVRRELWD